1 MLRTQTSNGGIHEFI
16 EKPYHPRDTI
26 AYCCGIYN
34 PYFGIFLSYFS
45 LNMSIASLYL
55 AFSLSILL
63 INIILGIFSVNS
75 SDFSVPTCIGFVASI
90 TITAAA
96 QALKDEITSPQKSN

>member
-1 MLRTQTSNGGIHEFI
+1 MLCNLTNCLSLYSGII
-16 EKPYHPRDTI
+16 IGT
-26 AYCCGIYN
+26 
-34 PYFGIFLSYFS
+34 IFLSYFS

-63 INIILGIFSVNS
+63 INIILGISSVS
-75 SDFSVPTCIGFVASI
+75 SNDFSVPTCIGFVASI

-96 QALKDEITSPQKSN
+96 QALKDEITSPQKSK

>member
-1 MLRTQTSNGGIHEFI
+1 
-16 EKPYHPRDTI
+16 
-26 AYCCGIYN
+26 
-34 PYFGIFLSYFS
+34 
-45 LNMSIASLYL
+45 MSIASLYL

-63 INIILGIFSVNS
+63 INIIFGIFSVNS

-96 QALKDEITSPQKSN
+96 QALREEITSPQKSKYPGVSNKLYLIPLYSTGTSPIL